1 MEHLNKKYFLWPREN
16 KECLSFVRIG
26 ELSVG
31 TDTCFGFLGFCFG
44 FSRDFFGC
52 LGECLSFV
60 RIGELSVGTDAW
72 LSG

>member
-1 MEHLNKKYFLWPREN
+1 MSKTDVAPVHRCTGAPVHRGAKSGRVGLDGSLGGGEVWSTLTKKYFLWPREN

-31 TDTCFGFLGFCFG
+31 TD
-44 FSRDFFGC
+44 
-52 LGECLSFV
+52 
-60 RIGELSVGTDAW
+60 AW